1 MRSGWRPSGAALS
14 SLSGN
19 IDTSQ
24 ELRARIQ
31 GATAPRKEDVLAVG
45 QGREERDS
53 GMDSKEKQ
61 KRYEEYIA
69 EGSLMAAAIGRRVP
83 YHLEYLRRHRDI
95 TPVPAA
101 AKDGE
106 KG

>member
-1 MRSGWRPSGAALS
+1 MGTLIHHRNCGQKDSGAA
-14 SLSGN
+14 
-19 IDTSQ
+19 
-24 ELRARIQ
+24 
-31 GATAPRKEDVLAVG
+31 APGKEDVLTVE
-45 QGREERDS
+45 QGREEPDS

-83 YHLEYLRRHRDI
+83 YHLEYLRRYRDI

-101 AKDGE
+101 DKGREE
-106 KG
+106 KRV